1 MADNRE
7 HAELTSQVVQAH
19 EELTG
24 EPPTP
29 VEYGTIQAVT
39 RDYLSETDKQK

>member
-7 HAELTSQVVQAH
+7 HAQLTNQVVQAH

-39 RDYLSETDKQK
+39 RDYLNEANDKQ

>member
-1 MADNRE
+1 MADNQA
-7 HAELTSQVVQAH
+7 HADLTAQVVQAH
-19 EELTG
+19 KDLTG
-24 EPPTP
+24 EAPTP